1 MCGILGFVAAS
12 QSLNGLQTF
21 DRALDSIRH
30 RGPDAN
36 RRHVYAFPDYSVVLG
51 HARLSILD
59 LSPAGLQPMQSHGGE
74 LAVVFNGE
82 IYNYLELKDQIS
94 SGVKSWRSGSDTEVL
109 LEAWNRLGGSA
120 VLPRLQGMFSFGML
134 DRRRR
139 ELWLVRDPFGI
150 KPLFYTP
157 QPLQGALAFASE
169 LQALLPLFP
178 DEIGLDLQQAYEYLV
193 YGTYDQTEA
202 TFFQGVQQLQPGHYV
217 VISLD
222 DGSVSSP
229 VRWWNP
235 SIRERRDLTFNDA
248 VDELRQRFLA
258 SIRLHLRSDVP
269 VGAALSGG
277 VDSSAVVCGMRYVE
291 PDLPIHTFTY
301 VARGSSVDEER
312 WADQVNQYVSAI
324 PHKVEADFE
333 SLDRDLDELIAAQG
347 EPFGSTSIYAQFRV
361 FQAAKAAGIIV
372 TLDGQG
378 ADELLAGYS
387 GYPSARIRSLIS
399 ECQPLQAMQFAAAW
413 SAWPGRSKRKAV
425 AMTLRALLSER
436 QTQWLRQVYGL
447 RQIPWLNHRWLQS
460 HGIDFG
466 LSIRDRFDT
475 NHDPN
480 GRSLMFALRESLMG
494 SGLAPLL
501 RHADRN
507 SMHWSIESRVPFLT
521 SDLAEFLLS
530 LPEEYLISSQAET
543 KHVFRAAMRGIVP
556 DAVLDRRDK
565 IGFATPEAIW
575 LTRLGPRIIEWLEP
589 ARGLPFIKYDL
600 LIQSVRAALSGIRP
614 VTMQTWRIINFCRWI
629 ALTNVRVP

>member
-1 MCGILGFVAAS
+1 MCGIIGVVAAS
-12 QSLNGLQTF
+12 QSLNGLQAF
-21 DRALDSIRH
+21 DQALGSIRH
-30 RGPDAN
+30 RGPDAS
-36 RRHVYAFPDYSVVLG
+36 RRLVYPFPDYSVVLG

-94 SGVKSWRSGSDTEVL
+94 SAVKSWQSGSDTEVL

-139 ELWLVRDPFGI
+139 QLWLVRDPFGI

-157 QPLQGALAFASE
+157 QPLQGVLAFASE
-169 LQALLPLFP
+169 MQALLPLFP

-222 DGSVSSP
+222 DGSVSRP

-235 SIRERRDLTFNDA
+235 SIRERSDLNFNDA

-258 SIRLHLRSDVP
+258 SVRLHLRSDVP

-277 VDSSAVVCGMRYVE
+277 VDSSAVVCGMRHVE

-301 VARGSSVDEER
+301 VARGSSVDEEQ

-387 GYPSARIRSLIS
+387 GYPSARLRSLIS
-399 ECQPLQAMQFAAAW
+399 ERQPLEAMQFAAAW
-413 SAWPGRSKRKAV
+413 SAWPGRSKRMAV

-466 LSIRDRFDT
+466 LSIRDRFDL
-475 NHDPN
+475 NYLPN
-480 GRSLMFALRESLMG
+480 GRSLVFALRESLMG

-530 LPEEYLISSQAET
+530 LPEEYLVSSQGET

-589 ARGLPFIKYDL
+589 ARDLPFIKYNL
-600 LIQSVRAALSGIRP
+600 LIQSVNAALSGSRP